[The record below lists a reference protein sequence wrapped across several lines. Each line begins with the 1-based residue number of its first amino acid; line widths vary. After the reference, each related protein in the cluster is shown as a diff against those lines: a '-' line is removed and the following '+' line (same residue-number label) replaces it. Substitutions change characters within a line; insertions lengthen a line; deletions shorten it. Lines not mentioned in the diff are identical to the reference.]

1 MLIVYM
7 TVTGNVRNFIERTG
21 LNSVELTPDNPYF
34 EVNEPYIIVVP
45 SYVGHITEDVIDFVE
60 YKNNIEYLMG
70 FAASGNLNFD
80 DLYCVNGKELSK
92 KFDKPL
98 IFTFEYSGTDKD
110 IEKFKEEISKIE
122 KT

>member
-1 MLIVYM
+1 M